1 VICVSIIPMRFLKQF
16 HDISCVKSV
25 TALVIVVVR

>member
-1 VICVSIIPMRFLKQF
+1 MRFLKQF